1 MTASSLFQLLTR
13 GVEDVSV
20 NTILIFSHLF
30 IFFFEN
36 LYVRIRIAKPV
47 SGVNKEGLLWVSAKT

>member
-13 GVEDVSV
+13 GVEDGSV
-20 NTILIFSHLF
+20 NTIPFFFS
-30 IFFFEN
+30 FEN
-36 LYVRIRIAKPV
+36 LSVRIRNVKPV

>member
-20 NTILIFSHLF
+20 NTILINFFSRLF
-30 IFFFEN
+30 FSFS
-36 LYVRIRIAKPV
+36 LRICMSA
-47 SGVNKEGLLWVSAKT
+47 GAGLLWVSAKI